1 MEMKEL
7 KGRSRR
13 LKEEKKFKVK
23 KNSVWEEKKRLRS
36 LRMKSSFKINMFK
49 EKDHKGRR
57 RSMTRKWEE
66 GESRTRKRCKKS
78 MKDVEGAQR
87 KGKELK

>member
-1 MEMKEL
+1 
-7 KGRSRR
+7 
-13 LKEEKKFKVK
+13 
-23 KNSVWEEKKRLRS
+23 
-36 LRMKSSFKINMFK
+36 MKSSFKIKMFK

-57 RSMTRKWEE
+57 RSMARKWEE

-78 MKDVEGAQR
+78 MKEMEGAQR

>member
-57 RSMTRKWEE
+57 RSMTRKWEK
-66 GESRTRKRCKKS
+66 GESRTRKRCKK
-78 MKDVEGAQR
+78 KHEGCGR
-87 KGKELK
+87 SSKEG

>member
-23 KNSVWEEKKRLRS
+23 KNSVREEKKRLKS
-36 LRMKSSFKINMFK
+36 LRMKSSFKIKMFK

-66 GESRTRKRCKKS
+66 GESRTRKRCKEKH
-78 MKDVEGAQR
+78 
-87 KGKELK
+87 KGDGGGVK